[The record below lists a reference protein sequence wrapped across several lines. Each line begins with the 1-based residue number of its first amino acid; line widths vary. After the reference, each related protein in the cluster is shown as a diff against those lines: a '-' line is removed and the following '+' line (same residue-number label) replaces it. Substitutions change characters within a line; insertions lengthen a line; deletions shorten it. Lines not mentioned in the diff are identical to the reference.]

1 MICGLRIAPS
11 PRGVCSTRWSA
22 ATAAAVV
29 LCVGQL
35 SARRTAARLDCPMHD
50 TLGRCSAPH
59 WSQAS
64 RRARTIGARDLCQ
77 SKDIIKERQR
87 TRWTYTRSKAGGRAR
102 TLEILCLRAPSSRF
116 YAFESITAS
125 TYSLRKYTNF
135 MRFHHGRAF
144 HEFRY
149 IHAVRLGQLDQRNRQ
164 RLRYYSMGRKVK
176 SWSSLDR
183 WPGDAK
189 CSASVQQTRG
199 EKYCQPKP
207 KANGD
212 RLTHESEVRRV
223 LDSCRGTATSYCAL
237 QKTVLLAAMQQQQ
250 QQQQQ
255 QRNRAISQ
263 LSVSR
268 REPIREATV
277 RHDCLKEPASL
288 SKLQVKATRQRY
300 DSTRASSCPPAS
312 DESRSRTSASVS
324 EFVVYFLEY
333 RVEEP
338 RRGTNRAARESC
350 LCSRSARSEAVLEAL
365 AKCSK
370 LTEVLGDVLE
380 LACGQ
385 PASQQANSDHARHES
400 GSSSSP
406 SSPATA
412 TNAASGGGGGAGTGA
427 SAQAYYSGA
436 GSSVTSSSSASSST
450 SASSRIGA
458 ITGVAIIRSRWTQR
472 QSRVTSSASSS
483 AHSTQD
489 SQDSQVSSEL
499 LCCRLHYIA
508 SLCAYIYEWR
518 LDNSYTN
525 PQVSSCFARSISTRC
540 NAPLRQLQHQCSR
553 SSSGSRMSLATRA
566 MTSLSRRPSQGS
578 QEQLPINEQQQ
589 QQQPQIRTFD
599 PDGRHHNHELLHAAS
614 SYPPSRGSRSPSP
627 VRAASLDARCSSP
640 LGQQASLLSAAQLA
654 ASQPGL
660 ASASSSQAA
669 SQAPRSPAARCLSP
683 LMIPSPRASF
693 SLSTDGGLPPASPLG
708 ALQPDL
714 YQRRDQPL
722 FLSRGSGKSLGRLR
736 LRLSYDFDKSDL
748 DVHLVEASELA
759 SGEHGGFQ
767 DPFVKLS
774 LSPEVDARKRQT
786 GVHHNE
792 ANPRFDQHFKFPV
805 SQDELQD
812 KTLLLQVLDDDRFS
826 RNDVVGSL
834 RVALDG
840 LDISSR
846 GGVELWGEVSRER
859 KPPEEKQEV
868 CLSLSYLPQAGRL
881 AMTLHKARNLFPL
894 PGKQSLDAFVKVGLI
909 SGEKRVKKKKT
920 SVRKATRCPDWN
932 EAFTFSVA
940 QSALATSAI
949 EICVLDSSSQESSSG
964 HAVIGSCIVG
974 PGLGQAGLDSG
985 TSNPSVEHWQLMIQS
1000 PRENITMWHTL
1011 H

>member
-1 MICGLRIAPS
+1 M
-11 PRGVCSTRWSA
+11 
-22 ATAAAVV
+22 
-29 LCVGQL
+29 
-35 SARRTAARLDCPMHD
+35 
-50 TLGRCSAPH
+50 
-59 WSQAS
+59 
-64 RRARTIGARDLCQ
+64 
-77 SKDIIKERQR
+77 
-87 TRWTYTRSKAGGRAR
+87 
-102 TLEILCLRAPSSRF
+102 
-116 YAFESITAS
+116 
-125 TYSLRKYTNF
+125 
-135 MRFHHGRAF
+135 
-144 HEFRY
+144 
-149 IHAVRLGQLDQRNRQ
+149 
-164 RLRYYSMGRKVK
+164 
-176 SWSSLDR
+176 
-183 WPGDAK
+183 
-189 CSASVQQTRG
+189 
-199 EKYCQPKP
+199 
-207 KANGD
+207 
-212 RLTHESEVRRV
+212 
-223 LDSCRGTATSYCAL
+223 
-237 QKTVLLAAMQQQQ
+237 
-250 QQQQQ
+250 
-255 QRNRAISQ
+255 
-263 LSVSR
+263 
-268 REPIREATV
+268 
-277 RHDCLKEPASL
+277 
-288 SKLQVKATRQRY
+288 
-300 DSTRASSCPPAS
+300 
-312 DESRSRTSASVS
+312 
-324 EFVVYFLEY
+324 
-333 RVEEP
+333 
-338 RRGTNRAARESC
+338 
-350 LCSRSARSEAVLEAL
+350 
-365 AKCSK
+365 
-370 LTEVLGDVLE
+370 
-380 LACGQ
+380 
-385 PASQQANSDHARHES
+385 
-400 GSSSSP
+400 
-406 SSPATA
+406 
-412 TNAASGGGGGAGTGA
+412 
-427 SAQAYYSGA
+427 
-436 GSSVTSSSSASSST
+436 
-450 SASSRIGA
+450 
-458 ITGVAIIRSRWTQR
+458 
-472 QSRVTSSASSS
+472 
-483 AHSTQD
+483 
-489 SQDSQVSSEL
+489 
-499 LCCRLHYIA
+499 
-508 SLCAYIYEWR
+508 
-518 LDNSYTN
+518 
-525 PQVSSCFARSISTRC
+525 
-540 NAPLRQLQHQCSR
+540 QHQCSR

-669 SQAPRSPAARCLSP
+669 SPAPRSPAARCLSP

-759 SGEHGGFQ
+759 GGEHGGFQ
-767 DPFVKLS
+767 DPYVKLS

>member
-1 MICGLRIAPS
+1 MVS
-11 PRGVCSTRWSA
+11 SA
-22 ATAAAVV
+22 VLGAAAGTGLALVIAVTIVV
-29 LCVGQL
+29 Y
-35 SARRTAARLDCPMHD
+35 
-50 TLGRCSAPH
+50 
-59 WSQAS
+59 
-64 RRARTIGARDLCQ
+64 
-77 SKDIIKERQR
+77 K
-87 TRWTYTRSKAGGRAR
+87 
-102 TLEILCLRAPSSRF
+102 
-116 YAFESITAS
+116 
-125 TYSLRKYTNF
+125 
-135 MRFHHGRAF
+135 
-144 HEFRY
+144 
-149 IHAVRLGQLDQRNRQ
+149 
-164 RLRYYSMGRKVK
+164 YYSMGRKVK

-189 CSASVQQTRG
+189 CSAPVQQTRG

-237 QKTVLLAAMQQQQ
+237 QKTEF
-250 QQQQQ
+250 
-255 QRNRAISQ
+255 
-263 LSVSR
+263 SVSK
-268 REPIREATV
+268 
-277 RHDCLKEPASL
+277 D
-288 SKLQVKATRQRY
+288 LQHGAL
-300 DSTRASSCPPAS
+300 P
-312 DESRSRTSASVS
+312 TSASTLS
-324 EFVVYFLEY
+324 
-333 RVEEP
+333 
-338 RRGTNRAARESC
+338 TDS
-350 LCSRSARSEAVLEAL
+350 
-365 AKCSK
+365 
-370 LTEVLGDVLE
+370 T
-380 LACGQ
+380 
-385 PASQQANSDHARHES
+385 
-400 GSSSSP
+400 
-406 SSPATA
+406 
-412 TNAASGGGGGAGTGA
+412 TG
-427 SAQAYYSGA
+427 
-436 GSSVTSSSSASSST
+436 
-450 SASSRIGA
+450 
-458 ITGVAIIRSRWTQR
+458 
-472 QSRVTSSASSS
+472 
-483 AHSTQD
+483 
-489 SQDSQVSSEL
+489 
-499 LCCRLHYIA
+499 
-508 SLCAYIYEWR
+508 
-518 LDNSYTN
+518 
-525 PQVSSCFARSISTRC
+525 
-540 NAPLRQLQHQCSR
+540 QLQHQCSR

-578 QEQLPINEQQQ
+578 QEQLPINEQQQQ

-759 SGEHGGFQ
+759 GGEHGGFQ
-767 DPFVKLS
+767 DPYVKLS